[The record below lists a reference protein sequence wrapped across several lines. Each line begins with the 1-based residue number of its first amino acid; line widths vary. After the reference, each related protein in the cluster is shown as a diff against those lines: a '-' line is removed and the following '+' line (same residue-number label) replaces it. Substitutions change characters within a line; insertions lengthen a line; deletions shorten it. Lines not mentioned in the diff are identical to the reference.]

1 MENDEEVMEE
11 EFTWY
16 RGPTASSRL
25 VDERLITPL
34 CPFCGTPTTLIR
46 KLFCRSCGYFEGCCD
61 GGKQALEGEYDL

>member
-1 MENDEEVMEE
+1 MKNDEEVMEE

-16 RGPTASSRL
+16 RGPTSSRL

-46 KLFCRSCGYFEGCCD
+46 KLFCRSCGYSEGCCD
-61 GGKQALEGEYDL
+61 GGKQALEGEYER